1 MPRSY
6 CEETSS
12 LYWEVYNEMNNNKK
26 KFVSEAFKKR
36 GRFSSSTK
44 SPRANLN
51 KQTMINSGREW
62 DWMDDIIED
71 GIDDYVSVPTGSNAV
86 ED

>member
-1 MPRSY
+1 MARIY

-12 LYWEVYNEMNNNKK
+12 LYWEVYNEMNDNKK

-36 GRFSSSTK
+36 GRFSSPTK

-51 KQTMINSGREW
+51 KYE
-62 DWMDDIIED
+62 
-71 GIDDYVSVPTGSNAV
+71 
-86 ED
+86 

>member
-1 MPRSY
+1 MARIY

-44 SPRANLN
+44 SPREFSKKALPETVGFFITITGN
-51 KQTMINSGREW
+51 
-62 DWMDDIIED
+62 
-71 GIDDYVSVPTGSNAV
+71 VS
-86 ED
+86 